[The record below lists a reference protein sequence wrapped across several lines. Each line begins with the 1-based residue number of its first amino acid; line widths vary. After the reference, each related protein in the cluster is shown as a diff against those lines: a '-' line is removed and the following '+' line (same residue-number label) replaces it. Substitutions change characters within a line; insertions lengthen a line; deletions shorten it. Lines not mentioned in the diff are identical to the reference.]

1 LIVKIK
7 EQIVISHYQIF
18 HYRKGVINMTQSF
31 ASPYDAIGEKK
42 LSQLVDAFYDRV
54 HRHPILK
61 PIFPDD
67 LTETAR
73 KQKQFLTQ
81 YLGGP
86 QLYTE
91 EHGHPMLRAR
101 HLPFPIT
108 SNHATAWLSCMS
120 EAMDE
125 VELEGEIREFLYDRL
140 VLTAHHMVNT
150 TEQEINTKGDSD

>member
-1 LIVKIK
+1 MNENI
-7 EQIVISHYQIF
+7 HTPF
-18 HYRKGVINMTQSF
+18 
-31 ASPYDAIGEKK
+31 DAIGEET
-42 LSQLVDAFYDRV
+42 LNRLVDAFYRRV
-54 HRHPILK
+54 GNNPLLA

-86 QLYTE
+86 ALYTS

-101 HLPFPIT
+101 HIPFEIT
-108 SNHATAWLSCMS
+108 ETRAKAWLACMN

-125 VELEGEIREFLYDRL
+125 VGLEGPLRKDFFSRL
-140 VLTAHHMVNT
+140 VLTAQHM
-150 TEQEINTKGDSD
+150 INTPENQSLKGENT

>member
-1 LIVKIK
+1 MNEKMPTP
-7 EQIVISHYQIF
+7 F
-18 HYRKGVINMTQSF
+18 
-31 ASPYDAIGEKK
+31 DAIGEET
-42 LSQLVDAFYDRV
+42 LHRLIDAFYRRV
-54 HRHPILK
+54 SEHPELA

-86 QLYTE
+86 PIYTS

-101 HLPFPIT
+101 HMPFEIT
-108 SNHATAWLSCMS
+108 ESRAKAWLDCMH

-125 VELEGEIREFLYDRL
+125 VGLEEGPLRQDFYARL
-140 VLTAHHMVNT
+140 VLTAQHM
-150 TEQEINTKGDSD
+150 INTDENVNMKGESS